1 MEVIMS
7 NAALKK
13 ERPDENVTKKRD
25 DYLNALKRIFSDI
38 EKWAKE
44 SGLKIKK
51 EKFSITEEQIGPY
64 DVPCLR
70 LLDKSN
76 KEIAVL
82 RPVGA
87 FIIGASGRFDME
99 GRLDK
104 ETIILM
110 GKGGPVF
117 ETKISQGG
125 NILEKSKTHLF
136 RGIDKDG
143 WYWIESKK
151 LGRARLFDR
160 ELFLDLIREIS
171 DYES

>member
-1 MEVIMS
+1 MAK
-7 NAALKK
+7 AALKK
-13 ERPDENVTKKRD
+13 ERPDESVLKKRD
-25 DYLNALKRIFSDI
+25 DFLNALKQIFSDI

-44 SGLKIKK
+44 SGLKTKK
-51 EKFSITEEQIGPY
+51 EKLSIIEEQIGPY
-64 DVPCLR
+64 DAPCLK

-87 FIIGASGRFDME
+87 FIIGASGRFDIE
-99 GRLDK
+99 GRFGK
-104 ETIILM
+104 ETIVLM
-110 GKGGPVF
+110 GKGGPIF
-117 ETKISQGG
+117 ETTILQKE
-125 NILEKSKTHLF
+125 NILEKSKAPLF
-136 RGIDKDG
+136 KGIDRDG

-151 LGRARLFDR
+151 LGRARLFDK